1 MKGAHGAGIHGVPL
15 TQNQSFSKTL
25 RRPKTQRRLGAHLPV
40 CVGVRR
46 WAPVGAV
53 ISDKCRR
60 VILFLERLNESI
72 HRLGFGR
79 ITEETDTQGYSA
91 ATRLLIKSVAQAQKP
106 SRASGTPRASPP
118 GSRTMYRHIVARD
131 STTASV
137 LHQPAK
143 LCGWRVDSRRGK
155 RGPRVLASPSCARV
169 VNEWLGSLCLPSR
182 SSVEETVF
190 SPSFFVVIHRT
201 LRRQNTGQHWYT
213 IL

>member
-25 RRPKTQRRLGAHLPV
+25 RRPKTQRRLSAHLPV

-60 VILFLERLNESI
+60 VICLERLNESI

-91 ATRLLIKSVAQAQKP
+91 ATRLLIKSVAQASASLPERVCQWHP
-106 SRASGTPRASPP
+106 SSLAPWLEDYVSP
-118 GSRTMYRHIVARD
+118 YVARD
-131 STTASV
+131 STTASI

-143 LCGWRVDSRRGK
+143 LCGWRVIAG
-155 RGPRVLASPSCARV
+155 VASAGRAC
-169 VNEWLGSLCLPSR
+169 
-182 SSVEETVF
+182 
-190 SPSFFVVIHRT
+190 
-201 LRRQNTGQHWYT
+201 LRRRRARG
-213 IL
+213 L